1 MADPLSA
8 PADPHWVPMQI
19 LWTAPQ
25 PVVDW
30 CHLGAE
36 RFTDPFFVQTIAVA
50 MRHPFNLLFRR
61 RTPLDALAVLE
72 APELRPA
79 GFIFHTSHC
88 GSTLVAQMLAAL
100 PCNVVLSEPRP
111 LDHILRAAARQPS
124 FASDRLARWLSVIA
138 AAFGRR
144 RFAEERDLFV
154 KFEGWHI
161 LLLPLIRRAFP
172 DVPWIFVYR
181 DPLDVLARLAEEFP
195 AEIEPSLLGL
205 SWQNARELSSA
216 GYCALVLERIYAAA
230 AAQCRQSGGLL
241 IEYRELPDAVCG
253 RMLDFFSLRYDPE
266 QLMRMRETA
275 RFNAKAPTRLFA
287 DDTAQKRA
295 TASAEVAELAA
306 TRLAPLYRELEALRL
321 AGKIAAPSP
330 CAPAP

>member
-1 MADPLSA
+1 MADPLTA

-19 LWTAPQ
+19 LWTAPE
-25 PVVDW
+25 PSIDW
-30 CHLGAE
+30 CHLGAQ
-36 RFTDPFFVQTIAVA
+36 RFTDPFFVQTLAVA

-61 RTPLDALAVLE
+61 TTPLDALAVPDH
-72 APELRPA
+72 PELRPA

-111 LDHILRAAARQPS
+111 LDQILRLAPRLPAL
-124 FASDRLARWLSVIA
+124 ASDRLARWLAGLA

-154 KFEGWHI
+154 KFEGWHV

-172 DVPWIFVYR
+172 GVPWIFLYR
-181 DPLDVLARLAEEFP
+181 DPLEVLTAFAEQFP

-205 SWQNARELSSA
+205 SWQEAHELSTA

-230 AAQCRQSGGLL
+230 IAQYHERGGLL
-241 IEYRELPDAVCG
+241 IEYRDLTDAVCG
-253 RMLDFFSLRYDPE
+253 RMLDHFALRYGPD
-266 QLMRMRETA
+266 QLARMRETA
-275 RFNAKAPTRLFA
+275 RFNAKASSRLFA
-287 DDTAQKRA
+287 DDSAQKRA
-295 TASAEVAELAA
+295 TAGAEVAELAA
-306 TRLAPLYRELEALRL
+306 TRLAPLYHKLEALRL
-321 AGKIAAPSP
+321 AGKAATPSP
-330 CAPAP
+330 DAAGP